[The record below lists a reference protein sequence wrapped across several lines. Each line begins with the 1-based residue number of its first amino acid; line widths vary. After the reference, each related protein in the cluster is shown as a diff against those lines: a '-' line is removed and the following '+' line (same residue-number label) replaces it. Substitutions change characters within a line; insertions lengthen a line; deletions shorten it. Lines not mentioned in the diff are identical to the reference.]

1 MNLEE
6 NHKIN
11 KVYLILVIGI
21 ISVSFSA
28 IFVKNTTAP
37 SSIIAMYRMVIT
49 FVLFLPVTLMT
60 RWKEIKEIKIKDFFL
75 CSLSG
80 GFLALHFITW
90 ITSLQYTTV
99 ASSTVLVGL
108 QPIFTAVIGY
118 FLYKERL
125 NRRSIIGM
133 LVAIVGSSIM
143 GIFDFQV
150 DSEHLYGDMLALMGA
165 FFGALYIIMG
175 RGIRKKV
182 STVTYGFFVY
192 GVCALIIIVIN
203 IILGTPL
210 VGYSQLDY
218 TLFLAMAVV
227 CTIGGHTI
235 FNWSLRYIEAN
246 KVSTAM
252 LGEPVGA
259 TFLAIILLKEI
270 PTLPQA
276 VSGVLI
282 LTGLYI
288 FMSSAIKESALQT
301 KAKLSIE
308 NQG

>member
-1 MNLEE
+1 MEE

-11 KVYLILVIGI
+11 RVYFILIIGI

-37 SSIIAMYRMVIT
+37 SNIIAMYRMVIT
-49 FVLFLPVTLMT
+49 FLLFLPVTLIT
-60 RWKEIKEIKIKDFFL
+60 RWKEIKEIKLKDFLL
-75 CSLSG
+75 CALSG
-80 GFLALHFITW
+80 GFMALHFSTW

-108 QPIFTAVIGY
+108 QPIFTAAIGY
-118 FLYKERL
+118 FLYQERL
-125 NRRSIIGM
+125 NKVSIIGM
-133 LVAIVGSSIM
+133 LTAIAGSSIM
-143 GIFDFQV
+143 GIFDFQLG
-150 DSEHLYGDMLALMGA
+150 SEHLYGDVLALLGG

-175 RGIRKKV
+175 RGIRKRV

-192 GVCALIIIVIN
+192 GVCALLLVGINVI
-203 IILGTPL
+203 LKTPL
-210 VGYSQLDY
+210 IGYSQMDY
-218 TLFLAMAVV
+218 ALFLAMAVI

-246 KVSTAM
+246 RVSTAM

-276 VSGVLI
+276 ISGVLI

-288 FMSSAIKESALQT
+288 FMIASVKEDKTRLNSERIFTPSEL
-301 KAKLSIE
+301 
-308 NQG
+308 